1 MSGLLC
7 LAVAILGFAGVVVTV
22 CVIDLFVR
30 VARLEDA
37 RCIRACR
44 RRSTTSTRES
54 MEGRGMGIS
63 EKVSE
68 SLLAQLDRLEAVD
81 ASNADALRMEISR
94 AKAVQGITAQLIAN
108 GNMTLEACRLKLEYG
123 EVKVPKGLLG

>member
-1 MSGLLC
+1 
-7 LAVAILGFAGVVVTV
+7 
-22 CVIDLFVR
+22 
-30 VARLEDA
+30 
-37 RCIRACR
+37 
-44 RRSTTSTRES
+44 

-94 AKAVQGITAQLIAN
+94 AKAVQGITSQLIAN
-108 GNMTLEACRLKLEYG
+108 GNMTLEACRLKLEVAYV
-123 EVKVPKGLLG
+123 EVVESCK

>member
-1 MSGLLC
+1 
-7 LAVAILGFAGVVVTV
+7 
-22 CVIDLFVR
+22 
-30 VARLEDA
+30 
-37 RCIRACR
+37 
-44 RRSTTSTRES
+44 

-94 AKAVQGITAQLIAN
+94 AKAVQGITSQLIAT
-108 GNMTLEACRLKLEYG
+108 GSMTLEACRQKLVYG
-123 EVKVPKGLLG
+123 EMKVPKGILG

>member
-1 MSGLLC
+1 
-7 LAVAILGFAGVVVTV
+7 
-22 CVIDLFVR
+22 
-30 VARLEDA
+30 
-37 RCIRACR
+37 
-44 RRSTTSTRES
+44 

-81 ASNADALRMEISR
+81 ASNADALRMEVSR

-108 GNMTLEACRLKLEYG
+108 GNMTLEACRLRMEYG

>member
-30 VARLEDA
+30 GRASKTA

>member
-1 MSGLLC
+1 
-7 LAVAILGFAGVVVTV
+7 
-22 CVIDLFVR
+22 
-30 VARLEDA
+30 
-37 RCIRACR
+37 
-44 RRSTTSTRES
+44 
-54 MEGRGMGIS
+54 MGIS

-123 EVKVPKGLLG
+123 EVKAPKGLL